1 MARYI
6 DADKLEKHFI
16 EKVSKY
22 ILTINNNDYPVF
34 LVDHTL
40 HEIRNFPT
48 VDLEYGKGGEE

>member
-6 DADKLEKHFI
+6 DVDKLEKHFI
-16 EKVSKY
+16 EKVSKHN
-22 ILTINNNDYPVF
+22 LTINNNEYPVF

-48 VDLEYGKGGEE
+48 VDFEKGGEG